1 MKQTIVVE
9 TFNTSF
15 FRLTYPFFAKGKVSK
30 NYICLWGEINEF
42 GILST
47 LKSEKKFSVLEKLS
61 VSARKNS
68 FPKFN
73 VKS

>member
-47 LKSEKKFSVLEKLS
+47 LKSEKSFPFWKTFREYSKK
-61 VSARKNS
+61 KNS
-68 FPKFN
+68 Y
-73 VKS
+73 

>member
-15 FRLTYPFFAKGKVSK
+15 FRLTYPFFAKGKVPE
-30 NYICLWGEINEF
+30 NYICLLGEINGI

-47 LKSEKKFSVLEKLS
+47 LKSEK
-61 VSARKNS
+61 S
-68 FPKFN
+68 FPFWKTFCISE
-73 VKS
+73 KE

>member
-1 MKQTIVVE
+1 MKQKIVVE
-9 TFNTSF
+9 TFNTF
-15 FRLTYPFFAKGKVSK
+15 FFAKSEVAK
-30 NYICLWGEINEF
+30 NYICLLGEINGI

-47 LKSEKKFSVLEKLS
+47 LKSEKVFRFGKLS
-61 VSARKNS
+61 VSARKKC

>member
-1 MKQTIVVE
+1 MKQKIVVE

-47 LKSEKKFSVLEKLS
+47 LKSEKKVFRFGKLS

>member
-30 NYICLWGEINEF
+30 NDICLWGEINGF

-47 LKSEKKFSVLEKLS
+47 LKSEK
-61 VSARKNS
+61 S
-68 FPKFN
+68 FPFWKTFCISE
-73 VKS
+73 KEMFPEI